1 MMLILLVSHQII
13 QLTFKLMKYFIIL
26 TLFLY
31 SSHSWSASNY
41 YDNALENF
49 NETKYETAI
58 KYLEK
63 EIVFNPKSSESF
75 VLLGKSYEKIDD
87 LSTAN
92 KYYNIAFTLVPH
104 NLELNFLLGAEKVLE
119 KNKPNIF
126 VEIIDMHCNRFGH
139 KPLDVLNY
147 LIKKKL
153 SGFLY
158 WKRIL
163 R

>member
-1 MMLILLVSHQII
+1 MMLILLVSHQIT
-13 QLTFKLMKYFIIL
+13 QPTFKLMKNFIIL

-31 SSHSWSASNY
+31 SSHSWSASNF
-41 YDNALENF
+41 YDNAIESF

-87 LSTAN
+87 LTTAN

-104 NLELNFLLGAEKVLE
+104 NLELNFLLGKTAYNLGNIEDYAEFISNLE
-119 KNKPNIF
+119 ILCDNDCE
-126 VEIIDMHCNRFGH
+126 EIDN
-139 KPLDVLNY
+139 L
-147 LIKKKL
+147 KL
-153 SGFLY
+153 LAE
-158 WKRIL
+158 
-163 R
+163 

>member
-13 QLTFKLMKYFIIL
+13 QPTFKLMKYFIFL

-31 SSHSWSASNY
+31 SSHSWSASNF
-41 YDNALENF
+41 YDNALEHF

-104 NLELNFLLGAEKVLE
+104 NLELNFLLGKTAYNLGNIEDYAEFISNLE
-119 KNKPNIF
+119 ILCDNDCE
-126 VEIIDMHCNRFGH
+126 EIDN
-139 KPLDVLNY
+139 L
-147 LIKKKL
+147 KL
-153 SGFLY
+153 LAE
-158 WKRIL
+158 
-163 R
+163 

>member
-13 QLTFKLMKYFIIL
+13 QPTFKLMKYFIFL

-31 SSHSWSASNY
+31 SSHSWTASNF

-49 NETKYETAI
+49 NETNYETAI

-104 NLELNFLLGAEKVLE
+104 NLELNFLLGKTAYNLGNIEDYAEFISNLE
-119 KNKPNIF
+119 ILCDKDCE
-126 VEIIDMHCNRFGH
+126 EINN
-139 KPLDVLNY
+139 L
-147 LIKKKL
+147 KL
-153 SGFLY
+153 LAE
-158 WKRIL
+158 
-163 R
+163 

>member
-13 QLTFKLMKYFIIL
+13 QPTFKLMKYFIFL

-31 SSHSWSASNY
+31 SSHSWSASNF

-104 NLELNFLLGAEKVLE
+104 NLELNFLLGKTAYNLGNIEDYAEFISNLE
-119 KNKPNIF
+119 ILCDKDCE
-126 VEIIDMHCNRFGH
+126 EIDN
-139 KPLDVLNY
+139 L
-147 LIKKKL
+147 KL
-153 SGFLY
+153 LAE
-158 WKRIL
+158 
-163 R
+163 

>member
-13 QLTFKLMKYFIIL
+13 QPTFKLMKNFIIL

-31 SSHSWSASNY
+31 SSHSWSASNF

-104 NLELNFLLGAEKVLE
+104 NLELNFLLGKTAYNLGNIEDYAEFISNLE
-119 KNKPNIF
+119 ILCDKDCE
-126 VEIIDMHCNRFGH
+126 EIDN
-139 KPLDVLNY
+139 L
-147 LIKKKL
+147 KL
-153 SGFLY
+153 LAE
-158 WKRIL
+158 
-163 R
+163 

>member
-1 MMLILLVSHQII
+1 
-13 QLTFKLMKYFIIL
+13 MKYFIIL

-31 SSHSWSASNY
+31 SSHSWSASNF

-49 NETKYETAI
+49 NETNYETAI

-104 NLELNFLLGAEKVLE
+104 NLELNFLLGKTAYNLGNIEDYAEFISNLE
-119 KNKPNIF
+119 ILCDKDCE
-126 VEIIDMHCNRFGH
+126 EIDN
-139 KPLDVLNY
+139 L
-147 LIKKKL
+147 KL
-153 SGFLY
+153 LAE
-158 WKRIL
+158 
-163 R
+163 

>member
-1 MMLILLVSHQII
+1 MCMMLILLVSHQII
-13 QLTFKLMKYFIIL
+13 QPTFKLMKNFIIL

-31 SSHSWSASNY
+31 SSHSWSASNF

-104 NLELNFLLGAEKVLE
+104 NLELNFLLGKTAYNLGNIEDYAEFISNLE
-119 KNKPNIF
+119 ILCDKDCE
-126 VEIIDMHCNRFGH
+126 EIDN
-139 KPLDVLNY
+139 L
-147 LIKKKL
+147 KL
-153 SGFLY
+153 LAE
-158 WKRIL
+158 
-163 R
+163 

>member
-1 MMLILLVSHQII
+1 MCMMLILLVSHRITQP
-13 QLTFKLMKYFIIL
+13 TFKLMKYFIIL

-31 SSHSWSASNY
+31 SSHSWSASNF

-63 EIVFNPKSSESF
+63 EIVFNPKSSESYI
-75 VLLGKSYEKIDD
+75 LLGKSYDKIDD

-104 NLELNFLLGAEKVLE
+104 NLELNFLLGKTAYNLGNIEDYAEFISNLE
-119 KNKPNIF
+119 ILCDNDCE
-126 VEIIDMHCNRFGH
+126 EIDN
-139 KPLDVLNY
+139 L
-147 LIKKKL
+147 KL
-153 SGFLY
+153 LAE
-158 WKRIL
+158 
-163 R
+163 

>member
-13 QLTFKLMKYFIIL
+13 QPTFKLMKYFIIL

-31 SSHSWSASNY
+31 SSHSWSASNF
-41 YDNALENF
+41 YDNALESF

-104 NLELNFLLGAEKVLE
+104 NLELNFLLGKTAYNLGNIEDYAEFISNLE
-119 KNKPNIF
+119 ILCDKDCE
-126 VEIIDMHCNRFGH
+126 EIDN
-139 KPLDVLNY
+139 L
-147 LIKKKL
+147 KL
-153 SGFLY
+153 LAE
-158 WKRIL
+158 
-163 R
+163 

>member
-1 MMLILLVSHQII
+1 MCMMLILLVSHQII
-13 QLTFKLMKYFIIL
+13 QPTFKLMKYFIFL

-31 SSHSWSASNY
+31 SSHSWSASNF

-104 NLELNFLLGAEKVLE
+104 NLELNFLLGKTAYNLGNIEDYAEFISNLE
-119 KNKPNIF
+119 ILCDNDCE
-126 VEIIDMHCNRFGH
+126 EIDN
-139 KPLDVLNY
+139 L
-147 LIKKKL
+147 KL
-153 SGFLY
+153 LAE
-158 WKRIL
+158 
-163 R
+163 

>member
-13 QLTFKLMKYFIIL
+13 QPTFKLMKYFIIL

-31 SSHSWSASNY
+31 SSHSWSASNFY
-41 YDNALENF
+41 ENALESF

-104 NLELNFLLGAEKVLE
+104 NLELNFLLGKTAYNLGNIEDYAEFISNLE
-119 KNKPNIF
+119 ILCEDNCE
-126 VEIIDMHCNRFGH
+126 EIDN
-139 KPLDVLNY
+139 L
-147 LIKKKL
+147 KL
-153 SGFLY
+153 LAE
-158 WKRIL
+158 
-163 R
+163 

>member
-13 QLTFKLMKYFIIL
+13 QPTFKLMKYFIFL

-31 SSHSWSASNY
+31 SSHSWSASNF

-75 VLLGKSYEKIDD
+75 ILLGKSYEKIDD

-104 NLELNFLLGAEKVLE
+104 NLELNFLLGKTAYNLGNIEDYAEFISNLEIFCDKV
-119 KNKPNIF
+119 
-126 VEIIDMHCNRFGH
+126 CA
-139 KPLDVLNY
+139 
-147 LIKKKL
+147 
-153 SGFLY
+153 
-158 WKRIL
+158 
-163 R
+163 

>member
-13 QLTFKLMKYFIIL
+13 QPTFKLMKYFIIL
-26 TLFLY
+26 TLFLF
-31 SSHSWSASNY
+31 SSHSWSASNF

-104 NLELNFLLGAEKVLE
+104 NLELNFLLGKTAYNLGNIEDYAEYISNLE
-119 KNKPNIF
+119 ILCENDCE
-126 VEIIDMHCNRFGH
+126 EINN
-139 KPLDVLNY
+139 L
-147 LIKKKL
+147 KL
-153 SGFLY
+153 LAE
-158 WKRIL
+158 
-163 R
+163 

>member
-13 QLTFKLMKYFIIL
+13 QPTFKLMKYFIIL

-31 SSHSWSASNY
+31 SSHSWSASNF

-49 NETKYETAI
+49 NETNYETAI

-104 NLELNFLLGAEKVLE
+104 NLELNFLLGKTAYTLGNIEDYAEFISNLE
-119 KNKPNIF
+119 ILCDKDCE
-126 VEIIDMHCNRFGH
+126 EIDN
-139 KPLDVLNY
+139 L
-147 LIKKKL
+147 KL
-153 SGFLY
+153 LAE
-158 WKRIL
+158 
-163 R
+163 

>member
-1 MMLILLVSHQII
+1 
-13 QLTFKLMKYFIIL
+13 MKYFIFL
-26 TLFLY
+26 TLFLH
-31 SSHSWSASNY
+31 SSHSWSASNF

-63 EIVFNPKSSESF
+63 EIVFNPKSSESY

-104 NLELNFLLGAEKVLE
+104 NLELNFLLGKTAYNLGNIEDYAEFISNLE
-119 KNKPNIF
+119 ILCDKDCE
-126 VEIIDMHCNRFGH
+126 EIDN
-139 KPLDVLNY
+139 L
-147 LIKKKL
+147 KL
-153 SGFLY
+153 LAE
-158 WKRIL
+158 
-163 R
+163 

>member
-1 MMLILLVSHQII
+1 MMLILLVSHQIT
-13 QLTFKLMKYFIIL
+13 QPTFKLMKYFIIL

-31 SSHSWSASNY
+31 SSHSWSASNF

-104 NLELNFLLGAEKVLE
+104 NLELNFLLGKTAYNLGNIEDYAEFISNLE
-119 KNKPNIF
+119 ILCDKDCE
-126 VEIIDMHCNRFGH
+126 EIDN
-139 KPLDVLNY
+139 L
-147 LIKKKL
+147 KL
-153 SGFLY
+153 LSE
-158 WKRIL
+158 
-163 R
+163 

>member
-13 QLTFKLMKYFIIL
+13 QPTFKLMKYFIIL

-31 SSHSWSASNY
+31 SSHSWSASNF

-87 LSTAN
+87 LTTAN

-104 NLELNFLLGAEKVLE
+104 NLELNFLLGKTAYNLGNIEDYAEFISNLE
-119 KNKPNIF
+119 ILCDNDCE
-126 VEIIDMHCNRFGH
+126 EIDN
-139 KPLDVLNY
+139 L
-147 LIKKKL
+147 KL
-153 SGFLY
+153 LAE
-158 WKRIL
+158 
-163 R
+163 

>member
-13 QLTFKLMKYFIIL
+13 QPTFKLMKYFIIL

-31 SSHSWSASNY
+31 SSHSWSASNF
-41 YDNALENF
+41 YDNAIENF

-104 NLELNFLLGAEKVLE
+104 NLELNFLLGKTAYNLGNIEDYAEYISNLE
-119 KNKPNIF
+119 ILCENDCE
-126 VEIIDMHCNRFGH
+126 EIDN
-139 KPLDVLNY
+139 L
-147 LIKKKL
+147 KL
-153 SGFLY
+153 LAE
-158 WKRIL
+158 
-163 R
+163 

>member
-13 QLTFKLMKYFIIL
+13 QPTFKLMKYFIVL

-31 SSHSWSASNY
+31 SSHSWSASNF

-49 NETKYETAI
+49 NETNYETAI

-75 VLLGKSYEKIDD
+75 ILLGKSYEKIDD

-104 NLELNFLLGAEKVLE
+104 NLELNFLLGKTAYNLGNIEDYAEFISNLE
-119 KNKPNIF
+119 ILCDKDCE
-126 VEIIDMHCNRFGH
+126 EIDN
-139 KPLDVLNY
+139 L
-147 LIKKKL
+147 KL
-153 SGFLY
+153 LAE
-158 WKRIL
+158 
-163 R
+163 

>member
-13 QLTFKLMKYFIIL
+13 QPTFKLMKYFIIL

-31 SSHSWSASNY
+31 SSHSWSASNF

-104 NLELNFLLGAEKVLE
+104 NLELNFLLGKTAYNLGNIEDYAEFISNLE
-119 KNKPNIF
+119 ILCDKECE
-126 VEIIDMHCNRFGH
+126 EIDN
-139 KPLDVLNY
+139 L
-147 LIKKKL
+147 KL
-153 SGFLY
+153 LAE
-158 WKRIL
+158 
-163 R
+163 

>member
-13 QLTFKLMKYFIIL
+13 QLTFKLMKNFIIL

-31 SSHSWSASNY
+31 SSHSWSASNFY
-41 YDNALENF
+41 HNALENF
-49 NETKYETAI
+49 NDTKYETAI

-104 NLELNFLLGAEKVLE
+104 NLELNFLLGKTAYNLGNIEDYAEFISNLE
-119 KNKPNIF
+119 ILCDKDCE
-126 VEIIDMHCNRFGH
+126 EIDN
-139 KPLDVLNY
+139 L
-147 LIKKKL
+147 KL
-153 SGFLY
+153 LAE
-158 WKRIL
+158 
-163 R
+163 

>member
-13 QLTFKLMKYFIIL
+13 QPTFKLMKYFIIL
-26 TLFLY
+26 TFFLY
-31 SSHSWSASNY
+31 SSHSWSASNF

-104 NLELNFLLGAEKVLE
+104 NLELNFLLGKTAYNLGNIEDYAEFISNLE
-119 KNKPNIF
+119 ILCDNDCE
-126 VEIIDMHCNRFGH
+126 EIDN
-139 KPLDVLNY
+139 L
-147 LIKKKL
+147 KL
-153 SGFLY
+153 LAE
-158 WKRIL
+158 
-163 R
+163 

>member
-13 QLTFKLMKYFIIL
+13 QPTFKLMKYFIIL

-31 SSHSWSASNY
+31 SSHSWSASNF

-49 NETKYETAI
+49 NETKYKTAI

-104 NLELNFLLGAEKVLE
+104 NLELNFLLGKTAYNLGNIEDYAEFISNLE
-119 KNKPNIF
+119 ILCDKDCE
-126 VEIIDMHCNRFGH
+126 EIDNL
-139 KPLDVLNY
+139 KSLAE
-147 LIKKKL
+147 
-153 SGFLY
+153 
-158 WKRIL
+158 
-163 R
+163 

>member
-13 QLTFKLMKYFIIL
+13 QPTFKLMKYFIFL

-31 SSHSWSASNY
+31 SSHSWSASNF

-104 NLELNFLLGAEKVLE
+104 NLELNFLLGKTAYNLGNIEDYAEFISNLE
-119 KNKPNIF
+119 ILCENDCE
-126 VEIIDMHCNRFGH
+126 EINN
-139 KPLDVLNY
+139 L
-147 LIKKKL
+147 KL
-153 SGFLY
+153 LAE
-158 WKRIL
+158 
-163 R
+163 

>member
-13 QLTFKLMKYFIIL
+13 QPTFKLMKYFIIL

-31 SSHSWSASNY
+31 SSHSWSASNF

-104 NLELNFLLGAEKVLE
+104 NLELNFLLGKTAYKLGNIEDYAEFISNLE
-119 KNKPNIF
+119 ILCDKDCE
-126 VEIIDMHCNRFGH
+126 EIDN
-139 KPLDVLNY
+139 L
-147 LIKKKL
+147 KL
-153 SGFLY
+153 LAE
-158 WKRIL
+158 
-163 R
+163 

>member
-13 QLTFKLMKYFIIL
+13 QPTFKLMKYFIIL

-31 SSHSWSASNY
+31 SSHSWSASNF

-87 LSTAN
+87 LTTAN

-104 NLELNFLLGAEKVLE
+104 NLELNFLLGKTAYNLGNIEDYAEFISNLE
-119 KNKPNIF
+119 ILCDKDCE
-126 VEIIDMHCNRFGH
+126 EIDN
-139 KPLDVLNY
+139 L
-147 LIKKKL
+147 KL
-153 SGFLY
+153 LAE
-158 WKRIL
+158 
-163 R
+163 

>member
-13 QLTFKLMKYFIIL
+13 QPTFKLMKYFIVL

-31 SSHSWSASNY
+31 SSHSWSASNF

-49 NETKYETAI
+49 NETNYETAI

-104 NLELNFLLGAEKVLE
+104 NLELNFLLGKTAYNLGNIEDYAEFISNLE
-119 KNKPNIF
+119 ILCDKDCE
-126 VEIIDMHCNRFGH
+126 EIDN
-139 KPLDVLNY
+139 L
-147 LIKKKL
+147 KL
-153 SGFLY
+153 LAE
-158 WKRIL
+158 
-163 R
+163 

>member
-1 MMLILLVSHQII
+1 MLRVLVSHQII
-13 QLTFKLMKYFIIL
+13 QPTFKLMKYFIIL
-26 TLFLY
+26 TLFLH
-31 SSHSWSASNY
+31 SSHSWSASNF

-87 LSTAN
+87 LTTAN

-104 NLELNFLLGAEKVLE
+104 NLELNFLLGKTAYNLGNIEDYAEFISNLE
-119 KNKPNIF
+119 ILCDKDCE
-126 VEIIDMHCNRFGH
+126 EIDN
-139 KPLDVLNY
+139 L
-147 LIKKKL
+147 KL
-153 SGFLY
+153 LAE
-158 WKRIL
+158 
-163 R
+163 

>member
-13 QLTFKLMKYFIIL
+13 QPTFKLMKYFIIL

-31 SSHSWSASNY
+31 SSHSWSASNF

-87 LSTAN
+87 LTTAN

-104 NLELNFLLGAEKVLE
+104 NLELNFLLGKTAYNLGNIEDYAEYISNLE
-119 KNKPNIF
+119 ILCENDCE
-126 VEIIDMHCNRFGH
+126 EINN
-139 KPLDVLNY
+139 L
-147 LIKKKL
+147 KL
-153 SGFLY
+153 LAE
-158 WKRIL
+158 
-163 R
+163 